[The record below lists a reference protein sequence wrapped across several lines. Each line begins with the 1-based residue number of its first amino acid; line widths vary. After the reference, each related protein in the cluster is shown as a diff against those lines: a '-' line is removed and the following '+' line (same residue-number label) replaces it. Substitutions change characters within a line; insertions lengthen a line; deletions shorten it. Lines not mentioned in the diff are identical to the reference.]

1 MSENRQRMLNKE
13 EEDYLQRLEALPGLK
28 VEVIRLARADL
39 EYGLPLEQVQSYV
52 DKNRDIK
59 CMKLYSKCLRSGYGM
74 DMTRVLLAEEPD
86 LSRCE
91 LAVEFYGRGI
101 SLDGIQKAMEET
113 ENAREMEMLLQEVF
127 RKKEELARMEGEVP
141 LYAQQLL
148 TQIQEIVG
156 QIHLQENMYG
166 KLQRAISILEASKKE
181 EAEKERLLQ
190 EIQNRDLQICSQ
202 QDELDIGYKK
212 LAQQRTE
219 IEKLVK
225 EVEYLRSTVAGL
237 EAKLTE
243 KEETMEAMNGSVTGS
258 AGVPVYYSVPVMDR
272 GKVAGRVQM
281 EHTGRKGNAPKG
293 FWAKLFGTLMPGQ
306 DIVKKV
312 IAAGLDEQQLA
323 RVRIAMEKGLTDIQ
337 MNRIINP
344 ALSPQKMSEII
355 DLAVL
360 VNQNQ

>member
-28 VEVIRLARADL
+28 AEVIRLARADL
-39 EYGLPLEQVQSYV
+39 KYGLPLEQVQSYV
-52 DKNRDIK
+52 DKNRDIR

-74 DMTRVLLAEEPD
+74 DVTRVLLAEESE

-101 SLDGIQKAMEET
+101 SLDSIQKAMEET
-113 ENAREMEMLLQEVF
+113 GNAKEMEMLLQEVF
-127 RKKEELARMEGEVP
+127 REKEDLARMEGEVP

-166 KLQRAISILEASKKE
+166 ELQRAVSILEAFKKE

-190 EIQNRDLQICSQ
+190 
-202 QDELDIGYKK
+202 K
-212 LAQQRTE
+212 LAQLRTE
-219 IEKLVK
+219 MEIQIK
-225 EVEYLRSTVAGL
+225 EAEHLRGVVAGL
-237 EAKLTE
+237 EARLQE
-243 KEETMEAMNGSVTGS
+243 KEERMKEMSGRVTGNT
-258 AGVPVYYSVPVMDR
+258 GVPVYYSVPVMDR

-293 FWAKLFGTLMPGQ
+293 FWVKLFGTLMPGQ

-323 RVRIAMEKGLTDIQ
+323 QVRIAMEKGLTDIQ